1 MKLNEY
7 SDFMQKIK
15 CNDEFRER
23 MKKML
28 SSESDITCENEEKI
42 SVVKPSRKNV
52 WIRIAAAASSFL
64 IVCTAAVSFKNHLPS
79 VGTDP
84 DNFST
89 GTTVETTAETVF
101 ITEQITESDDSET
114 ETDPDIREVF
124 SGAFDGAY
132 VLSSEGKGGAPMV
145 GTFYYDSI
153 HRSYTVSDAEGLVND
168 LSSLKWEKCSRDE
181 YDAAVCTNKDKGE
194 FVRHYE
200 IDINSS
206 ESVWNSVSISENGY
220 IYDYPYYYRLADEN
234 EIQNDLHMIFEK
246 YFVQTEE
253 SKLAEKISEGKT
265 SFSNLDGYYTYEV
278 ESDHNSNRSLSGK
291 LCIDHDK
298 RDLMY
303 MTGEGIFE
311 EKDVSIEM
319 VVNGENDTVYRM
331 IDNETGEPY
340 LKFAYGYNSMNL
352 GLVKPGIQYYYICRD
367 IENVLTDGLLHKKE
381 GFVSSKNNED
391 GTIVYRWRCI
401 TENGTLSE
409 VYKVA
414 LKDGVLVS
422 YEKTDSSGCH
432 VRFNLEKYT
441 IDLDEFE
448 FEKDVPAL
456 YDELYGQ
463 LTENEGGRRNRNE
476 EIDCY

>member
-42 SVVKPSRKNV
+42 SVVKPSQKNV
-52 WIRIAAAASSFL
+52 WIRIAAAAASFL
-64 IVCTAAVSFKNHLPS
+64 IVCTAAVSLKNHLPS

-168 LSSLKWEKCSRDE
+168 LSSLKWEKCSSDE

-253 SKLAEKISEGKT
+253 SKLAEKISEGKM
-265 SFSNLDGYYTYEV
+265 SFSNLDAHYTYELK
-278 ESDHNSNRSLSGK
+278 SSYADCSLSGK
-291 LCIDHDK
+291 LSIDHDG

-303 MTGEGIFE
+303 MTGEGIFD
-311 EKDVSIEM
+311 EKDVSVEM

-340 LKFAYGYNSMNL
+340 LKFAYGYNSANL
-352 GLVKPGIQYYYICRD
+352 NLTRLETQYYYICRD
-367 IENVLTDGLLHKKE
+367 IENSLMMNVHSKVNNFLHIQLPADE
-381 GFVSSKNNED
+381 LCEYYWSC
-391 GTIVYRWRCI
+391 T
-401 TENGTLSE
+401 TENGKVTE
-409 VYKVA
+409 NYHVA

-456 YDELYGQ
+456 YDEILDQ
-463 LTENEGGRRNRNE
+463 LTEYEGGRSDDE
-476 EIDCY
+476 P